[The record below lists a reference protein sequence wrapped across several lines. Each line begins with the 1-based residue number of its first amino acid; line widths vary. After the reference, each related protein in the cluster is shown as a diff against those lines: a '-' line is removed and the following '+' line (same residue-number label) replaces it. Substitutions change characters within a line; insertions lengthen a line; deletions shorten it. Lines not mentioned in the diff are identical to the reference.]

1 MKKYETPSYEI
12 EYFKLK
18 NCVLTDISENP
29 DIDIDGD
36 YVDDGGYGPAPA
48 IF

>member
-18 NCVLTDISENP
+18 NSVLTEISENP
-29 DIDIDGD
+29 DIDIDEEAL
-36 YVDDGGYGPAPA
+36 DGQSLAVY
-48 IF
+48 

>member
-18 NCVLTDISENP
+18 NSVLTDISENP
-29 DIDIDGD
+29 DNEFGD
-36 YVDDGGYGPAPA
+36 ETPVNEQ
-48 IF
+48 FVF

>member
-18 NCVLTDISENP
+18 NSVLTETSENP
-29 DIDIDGD
+29 DIDIDEEAL
-36 YVDDGGYGPAPA
+36 GGQSLAVY
-48 IF
+48 